1 MEASTIAGLLDTKC
15 DSVDC
20 HHHHELRWISA
31 IVYDKPEL
39 AREILQE
46 DIHSSLSLCNFVCTN
61 ENVVK
66 LIQTRSSITTSQ
78 YIPDKAWC
86 MAAVFNSRKVLQVM
100 REFDMPIN
108 QVNHHGNTFLHSVIA
123 YASTH
128 SEDMESN
135 FVRNLAFMKSLLTE
149 DEFKTVLLT
158 ENNDGLRP
166 LELAAHL
173 GTFMIF
179 KFLFEC
185 EGVYMAKT
193 LDLGFYVV
201 QYFDITEYVEGE
213 RLFKS
218 PAYTMMHL
226 DNSKLGR
233 KSTRDA
239 FLEDPMATWFN
250 YINYSNMPALL
261 IWAFLRILFIIS
273 FLGTLLLT
281 RNRSQHKLQ
290 CDLVNHSDS
299 VNSVKSLGNNVYD
312 ALLVVFVAYDLG
324 YLLFAVICYL
334 VFSVVHLTLLKN
346 MNWLMQNVSG
356 KKTVV
361 VYLKFYLFFQ
371 VLNLIGVLITC
382 VLAVHVL
389 LSGQS
394 HDILSLKI
402 MDTMVLIAVCASV
415 WDVSYF
421 LQLVPILNLYVIAVQ
436 RMLIDFVAFSV
447 IFLLFFLSY
456 SFGFYVLM
464 DNSNDF
470 VSSLYETFRLMLNM
484 VSFSQSPHNL
494 QFLHVAFIF
503 MMVFVLL
510 NMLIGIFTSSFE
522 YVYKNKDVIMRVQ
535 SLSVMFLF
543 EPLKIRWLKSLR
555 LRLCKK
561 HLVVENERMYVT
573 KVVMKPFHTSYV
585 PWQLWI
591 KVFAMIMSCEKCQH
605 RMVTFFYLLHYFYW
619 NVYIR
624 VICLCLLSMNSRLI
638 NSLTL
643 EKYGNSLKRISNTCQ
658 WFYLFALLAKLLSDE
673 FQRIPLFNI
682 GSENGLVPSGNTA
695 LPEPLLTQIYV
706 TIWGH

>member
-39 AREILQE
+39 TREILRE

-66 LIQTRSSITTSQ
+66 LIQTRSSITNSQ

-100 REFDMPIN
+100 REFDVPIN

-123 YASTH
+123 YAATH

-135 FVRNLAFMKSLLTE
+135 FVRNVAFMKSLLTE

-158 ENNDGLRP
+158 ENHDGLRP

-173 GTFMIF
+173 GTFIIF

-218 PAYTMMHL
+218 PAYTMMYL

-290 CDLVNHSDS
+290 CDWVNHSDS
-299 VNSVKSLGNNVYD
+299 VNSVKSMGNNVYD

-324 YLLFAVICYL
+324 YLLFIVICYL
-334 VFSVVHLTLLKN
+334 VLSVVHLTLLKN
-346 MNWLMQNVSG
+346 TNWLMQNVSG

-361 VYLKFYLFFQ
+361 AYLKFYLFFQ
-371 VLNLIGVLITC
+371 FLNLIGVLITC
-382 VLAVHVL
+382 VLVVHML

-394 HDILSLKI
+394 HDILSWKI
-402 MDTMVLIAVCASV
+402 MDTMVLVAVCASV

-484 VSFSQSPHNL
+484 VSFSQSSHNL

-510 NMLIGIFTSSFE
+510 NVLIGIFTTSFE

-561 HLVVENERMYVT
+561 HLVVENERIYVT

-605 RMVTFFYLLHYFYW
+605 RMATFADLLH
-619 NVYIR
+619 
-624 VICLCLLSMNSRLI
+624 
-638 NSLTL
+638 
-643 EKYGNSLKRISNTCQ
+643 
-658 WFYLFALLAKLLSDE
+658 
-673 FQRIPLFNI
+673 
-682 GSENGLVPSGNTA
+682 
-695 LPEPLLTQIYV
+695 
-706 TIWGH
+706 